1 MDGVKG
7 KVVFVTGASSGIGL
21 ATVQTLNR
29 YGAKILACDIAEAPE
44 SVLSLQE
51 CKFVPQKKVV
61 EDAVAAFGRIDGLIN
76 VAGVMDTNNSVDTL
90 TDALWDRVIAI
101 NLTAPV
107 KLMRAVVPHMIKT
120 GGGSIVNVASKAAT
134 CGAIAGVAYT
144 ASKHGIVSRRSH
156 SVQRHMSWRYDR
168 FSFKAVYM
176 KKSLNSLG
184 VNTSILSSID
194 QTKVDM
200 GAMKFMQPVHDLG
213 VVNGIGLADPQ
224 KHANVLA
231 FLISDLSSE
240 ISGSIIPV
248 DHGWSTL

>member
-51 CKFVPQKKVV
+51 CKFVRVNLADAGAAEKVV

-144 ASKHGIVSRRSH
+144 ASKHGIVGATKNVAFRFRG
-156 SVQRHMSWRYDR
+156 DR
-168 FSFKAVYM
+168 IRCNAICPG
-176 KKSLNSLG
+176 G